1 MNITWINQFTQSQ
14 IDEVSALMKNE
25 WWCASRTMSQVE
37 KVIKHFDIVIG
48 ALDSNGVLSGFA
60 RVLTD
65 FTFKAVIYDVIV
77 KPNYRDVGLG
87 KEIMQHIFNSPT
99 LKEVKSFELYCPDKV
114 SGFYQKLGFTISE
127 SRLHQYKNQ

>member
-1 MNITWINQFTQSQ
+1 MNIIWINQFTQSQ

-37 KVIKHFDIVIG
+37 KVIKHSDIVIG

-65 FTFKAVIYDVIV
+65 FTF
-77 KPNYRDVGLG
+77 
-87 KEIMQHIFNSPT
+87 
-99 LKEVKSFELYCPDKV
+99 
-114 SGFYQKLGFTISE
+114 
-127 SRLHQYKNQ
+127 